1 MTLTYTKNILVNLAS
16 KPNAMKRLYLTNLL
30 LLSAF
35 VSLAQNLDYKQ
46 HYFNNWLNKTAQS
59 IHQFKG
65 HQLPAN
71 EQNIVE
77 VTRQFL
83 EANYAELQPTNS
95 ELKAQ
100 YVKKSPLGFHITFNQ
115 LFNQLPIYGT
125 EVKVNISKDFK
136 VVSIFEKMAFTN
148 TWPELDEDRVAHL
161 SGKTMVIYNGIRPEI
176 GKVVDVF
183 NQADGKWYEEINT
196 ASNFHS
202 ARDIGRYLTDP
213 YLGPDSLVY
222 VYVFYPD
229 PNQSEE
235 TVFKNNNGKDTIQ
248 LTNARK
254 LKTTELRYLSD
265 SFWAEN
271 RFVKMV
277 EPTNQNFVPANSRID
292 TFNYTRADS
301 RFDQINALY
310 HITNYH
316 YLLDSLGFDSLMKY
330 QIEVN
335 SKSSPVDNSS
345 FTRETQEPKTGK
357 GTLDYG
363 YSIEGS
369 AHVDDAEDADVVIHE
384 FGHAISYNANLN
396 SLAAYERNSLDEG
409 LCDYLACSYS
419 RSITAYEWE
428 KLYNWDG
435 HNEFWEGRSC
445 DANRTMEDFDK
456 GESIYYNG
464 EIFSSA
470 LMKVWTE
477 LGRDT
482 TDALVLGAL
491 YMLSSNSKFI
501 DIAKVIIDVDSLYH
515 GGKNKSLLCSTFVNR
530 KFLPTDY
537 CLSGIGEVEQIEEL
551 EVDDWLFRN
560 NGELKVNL
568 PNNEMAQISVYDPS
582 GKLVVSFTD
591 YESAT
596 VLPIGNT
603 VSGVYFIEIRTETN
617 WYKLHLM
624 RY

>member
-1 MTLTYTKNILVNLAS
+1 
-16 KPNAMKRLYLTNLL
+16 MKRLYLSNLL
-30 LLSAF
+30 LFCVIFSF
-35 VSLAQNLDYKQ
+35 AQNLDYQ
-46 HYFNNWLNKTAQS
+46 QQYFSNWINKTANN

-65 HQLPAN
+65 RQLPAT
-71 EQNIVE
+71 EQNVVQ
-77 VTRQFL
+77 VTKQFL
-83 EANYAELQPTNS
+83 EANYPELQPVNS
-95 ELKAQ
+95 ELQSQ
-100 YVKKSPLGFHITFNQ
+100 YFKQSPLGFHITFTQ
-115 LFNQLPIYGT
+115 LYNQLPIYGT
-125 EVKVNISKDFK
+125 EVKVNLSKDFK
-136 VVSIFEKMAFTN
+136 VVSIFQKMAFTN
-148 TWPELDEDRVAHL
+148 SWPTLNEEKLAQLPGKTTVIFNGIKPEL
-161 SGKTMVIYNGIRPEI
+161 
-176 GKVVDVF
+176 GKVADVYYPEER
-183 NQADGKWYEEINT
+183 KWYEEIKT
-196 ASNFHS
+196 ESGFSHS
-202 ARDIGRYLTDP
+202 RDLGRYLTEP
-213 YLGPDSLVY
+213 YMGPDSLVY

-229 PNQSEE
+229 PNQSEQ
-235 TVFKNNNGKDTIQ
+235 TVFKNGDGKDDIQ

-292 TFNYTRADS
+292 TFDFTRADP

-310 HITNYH
+310 HITSFH

-335 SKSSPVDNSS
+335 SRTAPVDNSS
-345 FTRETQEPKTGK
+345 FTRETGEPKLGR
-357 GTLDYG
+357 GILEYG

-369 AHVDDAEDADVVIHE
+369 PHVDDAEDADVVIHE

-419 RSITAYEWE
+419 RSITDYEWQ

-445 DANRTMEDFDK
+445 DANKTMADFDK
-456 GESIYYNG
+456 GENIYYNG

-470 LMKVWTE
+470 LMNVWTE
-477 LGRDT
+477 LGSDT
-482 TDALVLGAL
+482 TDALVLGSL
-491 YMLSSNSKFI
+491 YMLSSSSKFI
-501 DIAKVIIDVDSLYH
+501 DIAKVILDVDSLYH

-530 KFLPTDY
+530 KFLPADY
-537 CLSGIGEVEQIEEL
+537 CFTGIGEVEIIEKL

-560 NGELKVNL
+560 NGELKVRL
-568 PNNEMAQISVYDPS
+568 PKNETAQISVYDPS
-582 GKLVVSFTD
+582 GRLVVSFAD

-596 VLPIGNT
+596 VLPISNT
-603 VSGVYFIEIRTETN
+603 VAGVYFIEIRTETS
-617 WYKLHLM
+617 WHKLHLV